1 MMRMGKAVT
10 SIGEPTGAMISIAAQ
25 MPSLA
30 KWKCSGRRSHAR
42 WPEPG
47 GPDESVVC
55 RRHAPQER

>member
-1 MMRMGKAVT
+1 MMRMGKAAT

-30 KWKCSGRRSHAR
+30 KWKCSGCRSHAR

-47 GPDESVVC
+47 GSDESVVC